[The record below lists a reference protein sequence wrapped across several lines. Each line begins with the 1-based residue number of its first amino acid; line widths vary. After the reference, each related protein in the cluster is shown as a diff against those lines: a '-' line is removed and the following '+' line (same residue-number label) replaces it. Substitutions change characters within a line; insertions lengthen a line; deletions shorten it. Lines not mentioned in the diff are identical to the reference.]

1 MAKGKQVYA
10 RIESEKTIVQ
20 LAEECERRD
29 ISRPD
34 FVREAIELHLKKNAL
49 TDVIDARDK
58 LKKQL
63 STAQAEVKE
72 WGEAHAVEYNN
83 CEEALK
89 KLKVAKQEIERLSK
103 PQHRFG

>member
-34 FVREAIELHLKKNAL
+34 FDVREAIELHLKNNDFA
-49 TDVIDARDK
+49 DVVDARDK
-58 LKKQL
+58 LKQE
-63 STAQAEVKE
+63 SEIAERKI
-72 WGEAHAVEYNN
+72 NS
-83 CEEALK
+83 L
-89 KLKVAKQEIERLSK
+89 ERL
-103 PQHRFG
+103 